1 MNNLF
6 TNTSKMPYF
15 EFLIGSATQHFTN
28 LVIVA
33 KRIEQTIKDGKIKG
47 PTMNSEVMMEMN

>member
-1 MNNLF
+1 MNSLF

-15 EFLIGSATQHFTN
+15 EFLIGSAAQHFTN

-33 KRIEQTIKDGKIKG
+33 KRIEQTIKGGKIKG